1 MFSCGRSVCFY
12 FYQGS
17 YGRLGLGD
25 SANQPQLKRVGIP
38 TDCGVKQVSSSK
50 GSDGHTLA
58 VTVDGQVYS
67 WGDGKFISYL
77 LPQFVYMYI

>member
-1 MFSCGRSVCFY
+1 MCVFIS
-12 FYQGS
+12 QGS

-25 SANQPQLKRVGIP
+25 SANQPQLKKVGIS

-58 VTVDGQVYS
+58 VTADGQVYS
-67 WGDGKFISYL
+67 WGDGKLVFIIL
-77 LPQFVYMYI
+77 LPQNCKINP